1 MENNYN
7 NREEMVEEYIK
18 KGEYE
23 KAFKALVL
31 MIELIN
37 IKIIKNRIDNKF
49 KSDNFYEIMEIYR
62 KKDEELYKIIKN
74 INYIYEMYS
83 NNKMNNDSIIELKD
97 LYNQLKLKQ

>member
-1 MENNYN
+1 
-7 NREEMVEEYIK
+7 
-18 KGEYE
+18 
-23 KAFKALVL
+23 